1 MIEDT
6 PANLP
11 VEDTEARAAEL
22 QRRLVELEAQ
32 SRERLIRAELKAQ
45 AMRAGMV
52 DLDGLKL
59 VDASVLTLDAAGE
72 VQGAATLMQS
82 LRRTKPWLFAGAS
95 ASSAAT
101 PPPAEPPRTRLATEM
116 TTKEWLAARADML
129 RRR

>member
-1 MIEDT
+1 MSEDT

-11 VEDTEARAAEL
+11 VEDSEARAAEL

-32 SRERLIRAELKAQ
+32 SRDRLIRVELKAQ
-45 AMRAGMV
+45 AMRARMV

-59 VDASVLTLDAAGE
+59 VDASVLTLDDAGD
-72 VQGAATLMQS
+72 VQGAAALMQS
-82 LRRTKPWLFAGAS
+82 LRRNKPWLFSGAS

-101 PPPAEPPRTRLATEM
+101 PPPPEPPRPRLATDM
-116 TTKEWLAARADML
+116 TTKEWLAARADLL

>member
-1 MIEDT
+1 MSEDT

-32 SRERLIRAELKAQ
+32 SRDRLIRAELKAQ
-45 AMRAGMV
+45 AMHSGMV

-59 VDASVLTLDAAGE
+59 VDASALTLDDAGD
-72 VQGAATLMQS
+72 VHGAAALMQS
-82 LRRTKPWLFAGAS
+82 LRRTKPWLFTGTS

-101 PPPAEPPRTRLATEM
+101 PPPAEPPRQRLATEM
-116 TTKEWLAARADML
+116 TTKEWLAARADLL

>member
-1 MIEDT
+1 MSEDT

-11 VEDTEARAAEL
+11 VEDTEARAAGL

-32 SRERLIRAELKAQ
+32 SRDRLIRAELKAQ

-59 VDASVLTLDAAGE
+59 VDASVLTLDDAGE
-72 VQGAATLMQS
+72 VQGAVALMQS
-82 LRRTKPWLFAGAS
+82 LRRTKPWLFVGAN

-101 PPPAEPPRTRLATEM
+101 PPPVEPPRPRLATEM
-116 TTKEWLAARADML
+116 TTKEWLAARADLL